1 MDIVTH
7 GLASLAVARALFPR
21 AGKLGIASAVLAGC
35 LADLDRA
42 ARYFG
47 PAAAVTWRFTYFH
60 SVLAA
65 IFFPVVLIIFPAFW
79 AAAPMGSGAVL
90 VGLGKLRDGEAIPED
105 PGAARR
111 FVLGRVVLY
120 FFAAPACAA
129 LLHIAMDA
137 CQSDGVMLLW
147 PLRTKRFAADWLPSI
162 DPWIL
167 TILIAAIAL
176 PELFHLVNAEIG
188 SRSKKPRGRTGAIL
202 GLALVFAYIG
212 ARGMLHTNAVALMES
227 RTFHGEAARRASAYP
242 ESLSLITWHGIAETE
257 SALNE
262 IDVSV
267 FAAATFDAD
276 TSVRIYKPQPSP
288 ALEAARNTRAAQ
300 QFLAIAQVPK
310 ASVEKTDV
318 GSVVILR
325 DMRYVAAG
333 ETQREIAALIE
344 LDPENKVTSQE
355 LVWARDLRN

>member
-7 GLASLAVARALFPR
+7 GLASLAVVRGVFPR
-21 AGKLGIASAVLAGC
+21 ADRHVTVFAILAGTI
-35 LADLDRA
+35 ADIDRLSS
-42 ARYFG
+42 FEG
-47 PAAAVTWRFTYFH
+47 PASFLAWHGTYLH
-60 SVLAA
+60 SILAA
-65 IFFPVVLIIFPAFW
+65 LVIFAAIPAGPVARMVLHRQRSSVPHQ
-79 AAAPMGSGAVL
+79 PDVPN
-90 VGLGKLRDGEAIPED
+90 VQGEAISSSQPIRR
-105 PGAARR
+105 GVFAAA
-111 FVLGRVVLY
+111 
-120 FFAAPACAA
+120 FAAPACAA

-147 PLRTKRFAADWLPSI
+147 PFSTKRFAADWLPAI

-167 TILIAAIAL
+167 TILIGAIAL

-188 SRSKKPRGRTGAIL
+188 SRSKKPHGRTGAVL

-212 ARGMLHTNAVALMES
+212 ARGMFHTNAVALMES

-262 IDVSV
+262 IDVNA

-276 TSVRIYKPQPSP
+276 TSVRVYKPQPSP

-310 ASVEKTDV
+310 ATVEKTDV

-325 DMRYVAAG
+325 DMRYAAAG

-344 LDPENKVTSQE
+344 LDPDNKVTSQE